1 MRTLGLIVL
10 FLFILGLAAL
20 LALPWALPRPGLDG
34 QIPEQPFADS
44 RFAEVDSIRLHYR
57 WREPEA
63 SDEALVVLLH
73 GFGGSAFSWRDTQ
86 LALEQAGLR
95 SMAIDLPPFGYSQ
108 RSGIGPDWAS
118 LVVGLVD
125 QIDPDARLFVVGHS
139 MGAGVAARLAAR
151 HPDRL
156 ERLIL
161 VAGTPTMGAR
171 NQGPGLRL
179 VNRTPALGR
188 WAEVLAAHRLVSEDN
203 ISEMLASA
211 FGRAPSADELAGY
224 YHPLTIPGTYPALL
238 RRMELESSQDA
249 TDWDQVPTVLIWGE
263 DDRWVPLSVGQTL
276 IDRHPEL
283 EIHVMPGAG
292 HNPMD
297 TEVEAFNALLVGA
310 VR

>member
-44 RFAEVDSIRLHYR
+44 RFAEVDSVRLHYR

-108 RSGIGPDWAS
+108 RSGIGADWAS
-118 LVVGLVD
+118 LVAGLVD

-171 NQGPGLRL
+171 NQGPGLWL

-188 WAEVLAAHRLVSEDN
+188 WAEVLAAHRLVNEDN

-211 FGRAPSADELAGY
+211 FGRAPSADELTGY

-249 TDWDQVPTVLIWGE
+249 AGWDQVPTVLIWGE

-297 TEVEAFNALLVGA
+297 TEVEAFNALLVRA